1 MSPPI
6 ESLTLQGPS
15 GTITASLARPT
26 GRGPFPSVLV
36 LHEGIGVSAYLLAL
50 AERLADAGYL
60 ALVPDLYSR
69 DAARH
74 GLSEG
79 QIIRSLPLAR
89 ASQRDALLRALPC
102 EEQESTRR
110 VLAWFDGRDTS
121 TYLADTLAAIS
132 FLRGH
137 RAVRADSVAALGF
150 SRGAALTARLT
161 TSGAGL
167 AAGVLFY
174 GLGPTPDQ
182 AAYVRCPLLGHYAE
196 HDPAMTPRVPALAER
211 LRALGKRLT
220 SFVYPGTERG
230 FFNPAR
236 PSHRRDAAELAYQR
250 TLRFLDQHLRGAVGL
265 DYATPA

>member
-1 MSPPI
+1 MSARVD
-6 ESLTLQGPS
+6 SLTLQGPS
-15 GTITASLARPT
+15 GVITASLARPA
-26 GRGPFPSVLV
+26 GPGPFPGLLL

-60 ALVPDLYSR
+60 TFVPDLYSR
-69 DAARH
+69 DAARQT
-74 GLSEG
+74 LSER
-79 QIIRSLPLAR
+79 QIIRSLPLTRSA
-89 ASQRDALLRALPC
+89 QRDALLGALPS

-132 FLRGH
+132 FLRRH
-137 RAVRADSVAALGF
+137 RAVRADSVAAIGF
-150 SRGAALTARLT
+150 SRGGGLTARLT

-167 AAGVLFY
+167 AAGVIFY
-174 GLGPTPDQ
+174 GLGPSPDQ

-196 HDPAMTPRVPALAER
+196 HDPAITPRVPALAER
-211 LRALGKRLT
+211 LRALGKRMT

-236 PSHRRDAAELAYQR
+236 PSHRRDVAELAYQR
-250 TLRFLDQHLRGAVGL
+250 TLRFLDQHLRGVAQLEHAALG
-265 DYATPA
+265 